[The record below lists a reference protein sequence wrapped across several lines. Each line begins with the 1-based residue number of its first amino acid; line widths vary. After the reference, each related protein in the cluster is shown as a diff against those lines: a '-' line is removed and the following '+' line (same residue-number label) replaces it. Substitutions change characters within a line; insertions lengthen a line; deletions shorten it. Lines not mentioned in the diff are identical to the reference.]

1 MSQRTTTT
9 CYALLLVLLV
19 ASFALVVTPVNTKNK
34 KQMAN
39 TMPED
44 GDNNEVINKRLLTEE
59 SNELVYSR
67 NYIAVTKAANYVTR
81 YPNGGDTTD
90 FLLNFADKKTS
101 NPQFPIQG
109 SSTIH
114 KGDVFGSD
122 SIQIVND
129 PEGVLVDVDGCRDL
143 FRYQLAGN
151 RKLRFEPMNNPAYF
165 FHGQCIATSGFFEPA
180 VRIKERFFQSE
191 LFVPQP
197 VITSR
202 SCQLNLCLGGGGF
215 NCIAIYSGTAFVFN
229 SGKGIIL
236 NNESI
241 GSGDDPA
248 TFEAPPLPPPF
259 SGTIIGGTGSFEG
272 IEGSVDIATIA
283 GTTGPIL
290 LDLDS
295 PVRVLPPVGSIVQ
308 VISVKSNMSLP
319 PGP

>member
-114 KGDVFGSD
+114 KG
-122 SIQIVND
+122 
-129 PEGVLVDVDGCRDL
+129 
-143 FRYQLAGN
+143 
-151 RKLRFEPMNNPAYF
+151 M
-165 FHGQCIATSGFFEPA
+165 
-180 VRIKERFFQSE
+180 
-191 LFVPQP
+191 
-197 VITSR
+197 
-202 SCQLNLCLGGGGF
+202 LC
-215 NCIAIYSGTAFVFN
+215 
-229 SGKGIIL
+229 
-236 NNESI
+236 
-241 GSGDDPA
+241 
-248 TFEAPPLPPPF
+248 
-259 SGTIIGGTGSFEG
+259 
-272 IEGSVDIATIA
+272 
-283 GTTGPIL
+283 
-290 LDLDS
+290 
-295 PVRVLPPVGSIVQ
+295 
-308 VISVKSNMSLP
+308 
-319 PGP
+319 